1 MVNNE
6 EILCRVNIILQEL
19 ASIVSLCSKSENVSP
34 ECPMW
39 WDPSHDVQSP
49 VSKLN
54 CSFDQDSCSSLSFP
68 ETILSDCFLPPTTQS
83 PHHDELLRQPAE
95 LHDVSD
101 LPDPELSSIAT
112 ALPDVYSLVPPD
124 LQLYEDE
131 EKTATVSAIG
141 SEVTAALSYASSTD
155 AQSVSPLTS
164 TDDVSSSEDSSSSDH
179 TGQPIDIA
187 IQYSL

>member
-1 MVNNE
+1 
-6 EILCRVNIILQEL
+6 
-19 ASIVSLCSKSENVSP
+19 
-34 ECPMW
+34 MW
-39 WDPSHDVQSP
+39 WDQSHDVQSP
-49 VSKLN
+49 VKLN
-54 CSFDQDSCSSLSFP
+54 CSFDEVSCSSLSLS
-68 ETILSDCFLPPTTQS
+68 ETMFSDCFPPATQS
-83 PHHDELLRQPAE
+83 PHHTELLCQPAE
-95 LHDVSD
+95 LHDD
-101 LPDPELSSIAT
+101 RALPELSSMAT
-112 ALPDVYSLVPPD
+112 VLPDVYSLVPPD

-164 TDDVSSSEDSSSSDH
+164 TNEVSSSEDSSSSDH